1 MGYTPQILRLPM
13 NSSVHRMMNERR
25 ETGAPYAPAG
35 SLRCECEC
43 HRAECGKSFEI
54 TRIDYEAVRAGPRQF
69 VVAPDHQLAEDLLVL
84 LTPTYRVIEKV
95 GDSGRVAQAL
105 DPR

>member
-1 MGYTPQILRLPM
+1 M

-25 ETGAPYAPAG
+25 ETGAPYAAAG

-43 HRAECGKSFEI
+43 HRAECGKNFEM
-54 TRIDYEAVRAGPRQF
+54 TRINYELVRAGARQF
-69 VVAPDHQLAEDLLVL
+69 VVAPDHQLAEDLLISA
-84 LTPTYRVIEKV
+84 TPEYRVIEKV

-105 DPR
+105 NPR

>member
-25 ETGAPYAPAG
+25 EAGAPFAAAG

-43 HRAECGKSFEI
+43 HRAECGKNFEM
-54 TRIDYEAVRAGPRQF
+54 TVAEYESVRAGAKQF
-69 VVAPDHQLAEDLLVL
+69 VVAPDHQLAEDVLVSA
-84 LTPTYRVIEKV
+84 TAAYRVIEKV
-95 GDSGRVAQAL
+95 GDSGRIAQAL
-105 DPR
+105 NPR

>member
-25 ETGAPYAPAG
+25 ETGAPYAAAG

-43 HRAECGKSFEI
+43 HRAECGKNFEM
-54 TRIDYEAVRAGPRQF
+54 TVTAYELVRSDARQF
-69 VVAPDHQLAEDLLVL
+69 VVAPDHQLAEDLLVS
-84 LTPTYRVIEKV
+84 LTPAYRVIEKV
-95 GDSGRVAQAL
+95 GDSGRIAQAL
-105 DPR
+105 NPR